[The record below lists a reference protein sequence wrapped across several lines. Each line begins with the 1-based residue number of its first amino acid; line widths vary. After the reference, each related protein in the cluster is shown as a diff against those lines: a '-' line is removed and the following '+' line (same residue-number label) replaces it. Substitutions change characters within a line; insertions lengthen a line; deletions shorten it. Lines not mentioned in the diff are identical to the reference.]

1 MSLQPNPRITVH
13 NTKGSNFPVYLHSSS
28 SFCCFQNLWIQNS
41 RKNRPYLPNDCSYHH
56 LWSGHELPVA
66 TFPKAILRS
75 ILVALRY
82 GKKKPEDTVEKF
94 QVELNKQF
102 QYIQFDIINQY
113 ANYIL
118 LAFVASFYAYLI
130 PITIP
135 ILAVVFFL
143 QFWVDKLNLFK
154 RCSHPRSFSFYLTR
168 NILKIFEACIWIF
181 AVGTCIFAI
190 YVHQAKINILNLIT
204 LGIASLYIW
213 FLLGASIKL

>member
-1 MSLQPNPRITVH
+1 MNFLSL
-13 NTKGSNFPVYLHSSS
+13 L
-28 SFCCFQNLWIQNS
+28 
-41 RKNRPYLPNDCSYHH
+41 
-56 LWSGHELPVA
+56 
-66 TFPKAILRS
+66 FPKAILRS